1 MDRIKGTETNNGNS
15 TSPLLGG
22 NYPIVFLYI
31 TYWWLHIYINCFTW
45 MIFFHDHIYYT
56 KNWMKQEFSKFSQCN
71 GKSPLPRWKQGNYL
85 VIIVYGTTTMPNNS
99 TTTQM
104 SRMPVRR
111 HKKTPVEDQM
121 TQELSQYPTDHVP
134 RQLCIRGPTR
144 VIHSK
149 FFPKSS
155 ADQPIGATTQQ
166 QYPFFTT
173 VISVMSFYKKGL
185 PLTRR
190 FNPSKPLRHA
200 EIIFG

>member
-56 KNWMKQEFSKFSQCN
+56 KNWMKQEFSKSSQCN
-71 GKSPLPRWKQGNYL
+71 GKLPLLRWKQGNYL
-85 VIIVYGTTTMPNNS
+85 VITVHGTTTMHNNS
-99 TTTQM
+99 TTTQVR
-104 SRMPVRR
+104 RMPVRR

-149 FFPKSS
+149 FSPQIKCG
-155 ADQPIGATTQQ
+155 PTNWCYHTT
-166 QYPFFTT
+166 T
-173 VISVMSFYKKGL
+173 ISIFHYSDISYVFLQKM
-185 PLTRR
+185 LTSDKAVQ
-190 FNPSKPLRHA
+190 SK
-200 EIIFG
+200 